1 MTSRTRYFERATI
14 FVKYAFAKMM
24 VNVFH
29 VLTTC
34 MVADIFTK
42 ATDEATFFRMRDE
55 LFNMSN
61 RPAITAKVSRLIEA
75 LQRVMY

>member
-1 MTSRTRYFERATI
+1 
-14 FVKYAFAKMM
+14 
-24 VNVFH
+24 
-29 VLTTC
+29 

-55 LFNMSN
+55 LFNMSS